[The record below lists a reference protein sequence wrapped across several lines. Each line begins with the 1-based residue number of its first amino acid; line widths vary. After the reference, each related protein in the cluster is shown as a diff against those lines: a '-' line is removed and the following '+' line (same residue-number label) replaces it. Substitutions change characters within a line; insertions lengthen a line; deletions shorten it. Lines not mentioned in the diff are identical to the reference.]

1 MLNPF
6 MHNLFIDH
14 YTSIYFI
21 CSGCIMYLM
30 TTKTQSPNQKG
41 TNEMKYQISYGL
53 VDAVNIHD
61 CIHDYT

>member
-1 MLNPF
+1 
-6 MHNLFIDH
+6 
-14 YTSIYFI
+14 
-21 CSGCIMYLM
+21 MYLITI

-61 CIHDYT
+61 CIHDFREIKIA